1 MRFACAAGRLKVCK
15 SYNAD
20 MHFAIKRKY
29 QSYFSK
35 TIKPTATTTSTYTM
49 QEQLCGICVWSLC
62 LCVATCVLRKRI
74 RACGICGTSA
84 RRAVMKCDCRSCLV
98 ASKEVCVC
106 VYSCCTPFDNKSAS
120 ERKEMEI
127 SIYVC
132 ISVCLTACLLVAC
145 THTKIQLNNVIG
157 S

>member
-98 ASKEVCVC
+98 ASKEVYVCVC
-106 VYSCCTPFDNKSAS
+106 VA
-120 ERKEMEI
+120 
-127 SIYVC
+127 
-132 ISVCLTACLLVAC
+132 VAC
-145 THTKIQLNNVIG
+145 RLTTKAQANGRKWRYQFMSVYLSV
-157 S
+157 